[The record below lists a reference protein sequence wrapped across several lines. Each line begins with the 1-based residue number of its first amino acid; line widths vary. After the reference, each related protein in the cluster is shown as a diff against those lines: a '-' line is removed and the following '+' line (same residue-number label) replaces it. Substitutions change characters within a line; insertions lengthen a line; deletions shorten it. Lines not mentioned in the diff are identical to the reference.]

1 LGRRPLPR
9 PDGGRGPRR
18 RKLILAAAAAVN
30 LALLAYFKYRSFF
43 FSSMDGLF
51 GLLGMDEPLPA
62 LRVLLPMGVSFYTF
76 AGISYAVDVYRG
88 TIRPARSV
96 LHYLAWA
103 TLSPYLMAGPI
114 IRYGHPGA
122 QLERAQQQRFRLS
135 LVGSGLFFL
144 AMGLAKKALV
154 ADTTA
159 AYLNQLFVGYPLRA
173 HLGLESR
180 PGIHT
185 AAPLRLLGI
194 LGQGRRVAFMI
205 GLRFPQNFSS
215 PYKAVNP
222 SGFWRHWHMSL
233 SSWLRD
239 YLFIPLG
246 GSRGTTLMTVRNLL
260 VTFLLAG
267 LWHDPAWA
275 FVF

>member
-1 LGRRPLPR
+1 MGRRPLPR

-62 LRVLLPMGVSFYTF
+62 LRVLLPVGVSFYTF

-114 IRYGHPGA
+114 ICYGHVGA
-122 QLERAQQQRFRLS
+122 QLERAQQRFRLS

-144 AMGLAKKALV
+144 AMGLAEKALV

-159 AYLNQLFVGYPLRA
+159 AYVNQLFVGYPTSSSSRA
-173 HLGLESR
+173 GES
-180 PGIHT
+180 PWDTHC
-185 AAPLRLLGI
+185 
-194 LGQGRRVAFMI
+194 
-205 GLRFPQNFSS
+205 SS
-215 PYKAVNP
+215 TSTSRDTRTGP
-222 SGFWRHWHMSL
+222 SGGLHDRPALPSEL
-233 SSWLRD
+233 Q
-239 YLFIPLG
+239 
-246 GSRGTTLMTVRNLL
+246 
-260 VTFLLAG
+260 LAVQG
-267 LWHDPAWA
+267 
-275 FVF
+275 